1 MFFVETELKFHQLE
15 AKVKSAA
22 TREITSSGTIS
33 GQKSTLSSPRLAPIL
48 ASLCAT
54 LLHVLGRCITLKSAK
69 LTASKCL
76 ISLNRIPPLLQF

>member
-22 TREITSSGTIS
+22 TREITSS

-76 ISLNRIPPLLQF
+76 ISLNRIPPSLQF